1 MRRVNC
7 IAQLRSERV
16 KLEADEV
23 VVDSLSPTLKRIIIY
38 WRTYCNLRDLLLH
51 VRRILP
57 STQPTSRTRTLQG
70 QGSYQVKSWYFPTVS
85 EN

>member
-16 KLEADEV
+16 KLEADAV

-38 WRTYCNLRDLLLH
+38 
-51 VRRILP
+51 
-57 STQPTSRTRTLQG
+57 
-70 QGSYQVKSWYFPTVS
+70 
-85 EN
+85 